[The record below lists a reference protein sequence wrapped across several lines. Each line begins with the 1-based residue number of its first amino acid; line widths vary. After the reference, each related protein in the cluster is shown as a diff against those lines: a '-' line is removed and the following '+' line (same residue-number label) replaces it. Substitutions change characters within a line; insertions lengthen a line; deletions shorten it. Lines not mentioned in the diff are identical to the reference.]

1 MKINSI
7 LDQSIPPSEFFRET
21 ESTDSLLLATTEFC
35 DKKETSMTLKEEKKN
50 ESTRMIWLKGL
61 NPLMNKNKR
70 VKADSIGKKEKY
82 ILRVRHQDADL
93 RK

>member
-50 ESTRMIWLKGL
+50 ESTGMIWLKGL
-61 NPLMNKNKR
+61 NPLMNKR

-93 RK
+93 QK